1 VVPQTRTAAAP
12 IPSTASRSSASSWP
26 GLSQLRR
33 GRRNVV
39 GLAGLSALVA
49 ALQLVAVVAE
59 WRYGWLATGPFVFQV
74 ALNAMLIAGSSAIIV
89 FARTRAD
96 HRSVVGAAMVG
107 WLVLVSGYAIG
118 AQHHDLSVFG
128 HANQPSAAMVV
139 PLMSVILPMP
149 QAAIRAWAA
158 ISGLILPLGL
168 VMAGVITGA
177 DVRSEL
183 PLVAFVGVGT
193 AVISILV
200 SRLVQELV
208 EQPGTGRRLGS
219 YVIED
224 RLGQGGM
231 GEVYRARHTAL
242 DAPAAL
248 KLVRADALATVDPAS
263 AEVLARRFEREARA
277 TARLTSPHAVRL
289 LDFGVDDDG
298 TFFTAME
305 LLDGF
310 DLERL
315 VRLDGPQPPERVVYL
330 LLGACHALAEAHD
343 KGLVHRDVKPSN
355 LFVCRRGLDVDV
367 VKVLDFGLVGL
378 QPDRADP
385 SELSGTGRMQLTH
398 RATLVGTPAFA
409 APELAL
415 DPATADGRA
424 DVYGLCCVAFWLLT
438 GHRPFDALTAEA
450 QVAAH
455 LSEAPRRPS
464 TFRSVPPALDD
475 LVLDGLAKRPAD
487 RVPSMLEL
495 ARRLRA
501 TGLADAWTDERARSW
516 WSTRAAG

>member
-1 VVPQTRTAAAP
+1 
-12 IPSTASRSSASSWP
+12 
-26 GLSQLRR
+26 
-33 GRRNVV
+33 
-39 GLAGLSALVA
+39 
-49 ALQLVAVVAE
+49 
-59 WRYGWLATGPFVFQV
+59 
-74 ALNAMLIAGSSAIIV
+74 
-89 FARTRAD
+89 
-96 HRSVVGAAMVG
+96 
-107 WLVLVSGYAIG
+107 
-118 AQHHDLSVFG
+118 
-128 HANQPSAAMVV
+128 
-139 PLMSVILPMP
+139 
-149 QAAIRAWAA
+149 
-158 ISGLILPLGL
+158 
-168 VMAGVITGA
+168 
-177 DVRSEL
+177 
-183 PLVAFVGVGT
+183 
-193 AVISILV
+193 
-200 SRLVQELV
+200 
-208 EQPGTGRRLGS
+208 
-219 YVIED
+219 
-224 RLGQGGM
+224 
-231 GEVYRARHTAL
+231 
-242 DAPAAL
+242 
-248 KLVRADALATVDPAS
+248 
-263 AEVLARRFEREARA
+263 
-277 TARLTSPHAVRL
+277 
-289 LDFGVDDDG
+289 
-298 TFFTAME
+298 
-305 LLDGF
+305 
-310 DLERL
+310 
-315 VRLDGPQPPERVVYL
+315 
-330 LLGACHALAEAHD
+330 
-343 KGLVHRDVKPSN
+343 
-355 LFVCRRGLDVDV
+355 VDV